1 MSRFESSKFVRNP
14 NVMNVELLKSACD
27 NLGWSYLTN
36 NNEFVI
42 TGVDQ
47 SNSLFG
53 EYALK
58 IDLKTN
64 IVHYNTYY
72 LSNAGDKVK
81 TLQEQFYIL
90 NAEYARNSL
99 ITTFK
104 QKGFTYKSNDRFIAT
119 SEEVFC
125 FFMIGRSKD
134 KNEDE
139 PFGQIKFTILKDGTI
154 VTDSDY
160 LPNDIN
166 EKAHAAMD
174 NLELALGNKR
184 IMTKREIPLK
194 YRHKVK
200 PRNTNN
206 QNISQHE

>member
-14 NVMNVELLKSACD
+14 NVMNTELLKSACE
-27 NLGWSYLTN
+27 NLGWSYTIN
-36 NNEFVI
+36 NNEFIV
-42 TGVDQ
+42 TDVKQ
-47 SNSLFG
+47 SNQLFG

-58 IDLKTN
+58 LDLKTN
-64 IVHYNTYY
+64 TVNYNTYY
-72 LSNAGDKVK
+72 LSNASDKVQV
-81 TLQEQFYIL
+81 LQEQFYKL

-104 QKGFTYKSNDRFIAT
+104 QKGFTYKSNDKFVAT
-119 SEEVFC
+119 TEEVYC

-139 PFGQIKFTILKDGTI
+139 PIGQIKFLILKDGTI

-160 LPNDIN
+160 LPNDVN
-166 EKAHAAMD
+166 ENAHAAMD

-184 IMTKREIPLK
+184 IMTKREIPQK
-194 YRHKVK
+194 YAHKVK
-200 PRNTNN
+200 PRNLTS
-206 QNISQHE
+206 QNISNHE